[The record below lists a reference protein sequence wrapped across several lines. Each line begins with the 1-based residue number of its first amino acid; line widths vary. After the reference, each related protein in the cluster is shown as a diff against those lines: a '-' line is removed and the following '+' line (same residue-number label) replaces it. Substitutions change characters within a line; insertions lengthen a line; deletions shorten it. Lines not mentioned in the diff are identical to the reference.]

1 MGVTLENGEAG
12 FLFGEDQAR
21 YLVATA
27 KPEALIAAG
36 KAAGVPVAV
45 VGRFGG
51 DVVAFGDDAAPL
63 ADLSALYRGAFAK
76 AVA

>member
-1 MGVTLENGEAG
+1 
-12 FLFGEDQAR
+12 
-21 YLVATA
+21 VATDKA
-27 KPEALIAAG
+27 DALVAAG

-51 DVVAFGDDAAPL
+51 DVVSLGGESESL
-63 ADLSALYRGAFAK
+63 AELSALYRSAFAK